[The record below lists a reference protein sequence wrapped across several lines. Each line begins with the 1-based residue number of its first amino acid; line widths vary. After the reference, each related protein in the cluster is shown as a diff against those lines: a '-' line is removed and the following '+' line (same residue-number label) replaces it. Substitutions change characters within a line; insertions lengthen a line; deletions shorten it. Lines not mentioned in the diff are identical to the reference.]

1 MFAQRILTG
10 FKSLVLFGILVLGV
24 FAPGHVFAE
33 LTEQE
38 KNIALAKVLYN
49 DMNSIAKAVEAYRV
63 QHKVAPDS
71 VDQLL
76 AGAFLESIPV
86 MGEEFGGGAY
96 LIQKGYGNMDG
107 RGKKDDVIYSGE
119 NIPEAI
125 CVEFNKLYAQA
136 PLNNGTVFD
145 YAAAG
150 RKYPGEVYGR
160 KMKVFAIKWE
170 SYLKVCEID
179 WVIDYN

>member
-1 MFAQRILTG
+1 MFAKQVLAN
-10 FKSLVLFGILVLGV
+10 FKTLLLFGILTLGAL
-24 FAPGHVFAE
+24 APGYVFAE

-38 KNIALAKVLYN
+38 KNIALAKELYN

-63 QHKVAPDS
+63 KHKVAPDTL
-71 VDQLL
+71 DQLL
-76 AGAFLESIPV
+76 AGSFLSSIPV
-86 MGEEFGGGAY
+86 MGEELGGGAY

-107 RGKKDDVIYSGE
+107 RGKDDDTIYSGE
-119 NIPEAI
+119 NIPETI

-170 SYLKVCEID
+170 SDRTVCEID